1 MAAKTWTEMELK
13 NMIKDIIKQELKS
26 VKDDIEAIKK
36 EQKKLTD
43 EEEVRKIVRS
53 SMVNMYKF
61 LWQKSSNYINQI

>member
-26 VKDDIEAIKK
+26 VKDDIESIKK
-36 EQKKLTD
+36 EQKTLTD
-43 EEEVRKIVRS
+43 EEEVRKIVRA